1 MNVFQNRTSNN
12 STKADPLDEPLL
24 VDLEVVE
31 DGTALQQ
38 CHSPRNPAV
47 TKEFA
52 MYGML
57 LGCCVG
63 SLLHL
68 ATLGGSFVM
77 LANLGVDAS
86 SSRAKMVALG
96 MSFAISL
103 LAVTLSAAVRSLLGI
118 ALRARDETMTT
129 PSDNDLA
136 YVRHCNLLGLVTGI
150 FFASGATELLMD
162 WNSYHVLLHGLS
174 LCVWVATA
182 LLVCERKYSDLEKT
196 TI

>member
-1 MNVFQNRTSNN
+1 MYVFQNRTFNY
-12 STKADPLDEPLL
+12 STMADPLDEPLL
-24 VDLEVVE
+24 VVDLEVVE

-47 TKEFA
+47 TREFA

-57 LGCCVG
+57 LGCFVG

-86 SSRAKMVALG
+86 SSRAKMVAFG

-103 LAVTLSAAVRSLLGI
+103 LAVTLSAAIRSLLGI
-118 ALRARDETMTT
+118 ALRARDETTT

-174 LCVWVATA
+174 LFVWVATA
-182 LLVCERKYSDLEKT
+182 LVVCERKYADLKKT